1 MASLPERR
9 DPVSPVQE
17 GNKVLRPK
25 LSQFSADVCAGFGP
39 QWSPESVAMKIT
51 GHKTNAMFK
60 RYNITDTADVR
71 RAMLSVSAYR
81 ESQQQRVV
89 VMAGA
94 QRRS

>member
-1 MASLPERR
+1 
-9 DPVSPVQE
+9 
-17 GNKVLRPK
+17 
-25 LSQFSADVCAGFGP
+25 
-39 QWSPESVAMKIT
+39 MKIT